1 MKRLIALSILATG
14 CNQKDV
20 DHEKMLA
27 QQVDRVTLE
36 NTQLKREMADR
47 DQAIASLRSQ
57 VDKLLDLGPGR
68 LDHLFTVAR
77 IELVRLTGGADYDGR
92 PGDDGVTVYVRP
104 VDAQGDPIK
113 AAGEIRIQLLDVT
126 QQGQPRELGLYVI
139 NDPGK
144 LRAAWHSGIMTD
156 HYTVKCSWQPGVS
169 LPANRE
175 VTVRVTFLDWLTG
188 REFTAQEMVRVSL
201 VEGQNVSSCG
211 PPGKSFSVRKSG
223 LAPCCASTGRG
234 RSARLPHSA
243 CPAGSARVF

>member
-1 MKRLIALSILATG
+1 MSGLIGLSILAAG
-14 CNQKDV
+14 CDQRDV
-20 DHEKMLA
+20 DLEKMLA

-36 NTQLKREMADR
+36 NTRLKRELADR
-47 DQAIASLRSQ
+47 DQTIDSLRRQ
-57 VDKLLDLGPGR
+57 VDELLDLGPGR
-68 LDHLFTVAR
+68 LDHLFTIDR

-104 VDAQGDPIK
+104 VDVQGDPIK
-113 AAGEIRIQLLDVT
+113 AAGEIRVQLLDVT

-156 HYTVKCSWQPGVS
+156 HYTVKCGWQPGVP
-169 LPANRE
+169 LPASRE

-201 VEGQNVSSCG
+201 VEGQEVSSCR
-211 PPGKSFSVRKSG
+211 PPGKPSGVRSPG
-223 LAPCCASTGRG
+223 PMPSCAG
-234 RSARLPHSA
+234 
-243 CPAGSARVF
+243 AG